1 MDGGGGEGAGLQK
14 LRNQSNC
21 LEGLTDLAVLVPGTM
36 GVCPA
41 SKVEAASRRLFPEWV
56 DLECIVGDRMPLHEV
71 FLDDSL
77 QNLRSAGMIPNTLG
91 IDDRNRSPKANLETV
106 RLGSVDQCLGSDQ
119 SQFLETTL
127 QILPCDRAGGE
138 ISALGLAGFRTKKD
152 MTLDRRQTQ
161 GGCGVIQSNGVGRH
175 RIQRK
180 RLCLDCPLPATE
192 SRVRFGRPH
201 GIDSSPRMTLSSCFR
216 KLGWVYFLGFVVQ
229 VAAQNGDHPNEVQKE
244 VVPKEQIPPAPVR
257 SPEEEARTFSVAPG
271 FHVEL
276 VASEPLVTSPV
287 AMQFDHQ
294 GRLWVVEMNG
304 YMPNPDGKGEQVPN
318 GNIVILEDTDGDG
331 KMDKRTVFLDHLVM
345 PRAVMPFLDGVIY
358 AEPTRLLFAR
368 DRSKEGK
375 PPEKFVIAENYA
387 AQDDPKL
394 GSKANPE
401 HASNSPLWA
410 LDNWVYSANHPVR
423 YRWLGGSPT
432 NWLAEETIARGQWG
446 LSQDDVGR
454 LFHNSN
460 SDQLRADL
468 VPSHYLSRNPNLRQ
482 PFGANVQLVADQRV
496 WSARVNPGVNRGYQ
510 PGQLTPDGH
519 LATYTAACGPWV
531 YRGDQLGDD
540 VRGNAFL
547 CEPAGN
553 LVRRN
558 RLISEDGILVATNAY
573 DRAEFITST
582 DERFRPVNLTSGPDG
597 ALYVVDFYRGLI
609 QHRIYLTSYLRQQI
623 ESRQLEA
630 PVNLGRLWRVV
641 RDGRPKSRSVLPANP
656 GHAQL
661 VEKLSH
667 PNGWWRDCAQRLLVE
682 RRDTNVVPL
691 LRTAA
696 NPSKSESPLGRLHA
710 LWTLEGLGQ
719 LDLDTL
725 ALSMDDPD
733 SRIRVQALR
742 LAEPF
747 FRGPER
753 DQAVHLVLQRAGF
766 FHPDEQLQVL
776 LTLGEIREKF
786 ANQILATLVMNTTP
800 NRLRVDAVLSGLA
813 GRELEF
819 LEGLIQDPACATMQ
833 NRHTS
838 LLSGLARCVTYES
851 KPDRMERLL
860 VLAST
865 IKTSNWAPLAILDG
879 IVGTV
884 PASKPGQPPP
894 KIKPFRLTKE
904 PVCLQALRSLDSA
917 DVNQRLARLD
927 PMLTWPGR
935 PGAEE
940 AKEAPPLTG
949 EAAASFARGKEIYAV
964 VCGACHQPH
973 GNGLE
978 GLAPPLRDSEWALGS
993 EQRLAR
999 IVLHGVRDEISVKG
1013 GKYALNMP
1021 SLAEALNDGQIAD
1034 VLTYVRREWGHTAP
1048 PVTETTIASVRAATH
1063 TRDDAWT
1070 EPELLKVP

>member
-1 MDGGGGEGAGLQK
+1 M
-14 LRNQSNC
+14 
-21 LEGLTDLAVLVPGTM
+21 
-36 GVCPA
+36 
-41 SKVEAASRRLFPEWV
+41 
-56 DLECIVGDRMPLHEV
+56 I
-71 FLDDSL
+71 
-77 QNLRSAGMIPNTLG
+77 RS
-91 IDDRNRSPKANLETV
+91 SHFK
-106 RLGSVDQCLGSDQ
+106 
-119 SQFLETTL
+119 
-127 QILPCDRAGGE
+127 
-138 ISALGLAGFRTKKD
+138 
-152 MTLDRRQTQ
+152 
-161 GGCGVIQSNGVGRH
+161 
-175 RIQRK
+175 
-180 RLCLDCPLPATE
+180 
-192 SRVRFGRPH
+192 
-201 GIDSSPRMTLSSCFR
+201 
-216 KLGWVYFLGFVVQ
+216 KLGWMLVLGLVVR
-229 VAAQNGDHPNEVQKE
+229 VTAQNGDHPNEVQKE
-244 VVPKEQIPPAPVR
+244 VVPREQIPPAPVR
-257 SPEEEARTFSVAPG
+257 SPEEELRTFSVAPG

-331 KMDKRTVFLDHLVM
+331 KMDKRSIFLDHLVM
-345 PRAVMPFLDGVIY
+345 PRAVMPFLDGAIY
-358 AEPTRLLFAR
+358 AEPTRLLYAR

-375 PPEKFVIAENYA
+375 PPETFVIAENYA

-446 LSQDDVGR
+446 LSQDDEGR

-468 VPSHYLSRNPNLRQ
+468 IPSHYLSRNPNLRQ

-510 PGQLTPDGH
+510 PGQLTPEGH

-531 YRGDQLGDD
+531 YRGDQLGED
-540 VRGNAFL
+540 VQGNVFL

-558 RLISEDGILVATNAY
+558 HLLNQQGILVATNAY
-573 DRAEFITST
+573 DHAEFLTST

-597 ALYVVDFYRGLI
+597 TLYVVDFYRGLI

-623 ESRQLEA
+623 ESRNLEA
-630 PVNLGRLWRVV
+630 PVNLGRIWRVV
-641 RDGRPKSRSVLPANP
+641 RDGRPVTRSVLSAKP
-656 GHAQL
+656 GDAEL
-661 VEKLSH
+661 VARLSH

-682 RRDTNVVPL
+682 RRETNAVRL
-691 LRTAA
+691 LRAAA
-696 NPSKSESPLGRLHA
+696 NPSQPGFALGRLHA
-710 LWTLEGLGQ
+710 LWTLQGLGQ
-719 LDLDTL
+719 LDLETL
-725 ALSMDDPD
+725 APAMDDPD

-747 FRGPER
+747 FHGPER
-753 DQAVHLVLQRAGF
+753 EQAVHLVLQRAGF

-786 ANQILATLVMNTTP
+786 SDQILAMLLMNVTP
-800 NRLRVDAVLSGLA
+800 NRLRVDATLSGLA

-819 LEGLIQDPACATMQ
+819 LEGLIQDPACANMQ
-833 NRHTS
+833 DRHTP
-838 LLSGLARCVTYES
+838 LLSGLARCVTYEA
-851 KPDRMERLL
+851 KPDRIERLL
-860 VLAST
+860 ALAST

-884 PASKPGQPPP
+884 PLPKPGQPPP
-894 KIKPFRLTKE
+894 KIKPFRLSKE

-917 DVNQRLARLD
+917 EVQQRLARLE
-927 PMLTWPGR
+927 PMLTWPGQ

-940 AKEAPPLTG
+940 QKEAPLLTG
-949 EAAASFARGKEIYAV
+949 EAAASFARGREIYAV

-999 IVLHGVRDEISVKG
+999 IVLHGVRDEINVKG

-1048 PVTETTIASVRAATH
+1048 PVAAATIASVRAS
-1063 TRDDAWT
+1063 TRAREDAWT

>member
-1 MDGGGGEGAGLQK
+1 MTH
-14 LRNQSNC
+14 S
-21 LEGLTDLAVLVPGTM
+21 
-36 GVCPA
+36 
-41 SKVEAASRRLFPEWV
+41 SR
-56 DLECIVGDRMPLHEV
+56 
-71 FLDDSL
+71 
-77 QNLRSAGMIPNTLG
+77 
-91 IDDRNRSPKANLETV
+91 
-106 RLGSVDQCLGSDQ
+106 
-119 SQFLETTL
+119 
-127 QILPCDRAGGE
+127 
-138 ISALGLAGFRTKKD
+138 
-152 MTLDRRQTQ
+152 
-161 GGCGVIQSNGVGRH
+161 
-175 RIQRK
+175 
-180 RLCLDCPLPATE
+180 
-192 SRVRFGRPH
+192 
-201 GIDSSPRMTLSSCFR
+201 FR
-216 KLGWVYFLGFVVQ
+216 KLGRVLLLGLLVRVNG
-229 VAAQNGDHPNEVQKE
+229 QNGDHPDEVQKE

-271 FHVEL
+271 FHMEL

-287 AMQFDHQ
+287 AVQFDHQ

-304 YMPNPDGKGEQVPN
+304 YMPNPDGRGEQIPN

-331 KMDKRTVFLDHLVM
+331 KMDKRSVFLDRLVM

-375 PPEKFVIAENYA
+375 PPETFVIAENYA

-410 LDNWVYSANHPVR
+410 MDNWVYSANHPVR

-432 NWLAEETIARGQWG
+432 HWLAEETIARGQWG
-446 LSQDDVGR
+446 LSQDDDGR

-468 VPSHYLSRNPNLRQ
+468 IPSHYLSRNPNLRQ
-482 PFGANVQLVADQRV
+482 PYGANVQLVADQRV

-510 PGQLTPDGH
+510 PGQLTPEGH

-531 YRGDQLGDD
+531 YRGDQFGDEVKGD
-540 VRGNAFL
+540 VFL

-558 RLISEDGILVATNAY
+558 RLQTEEGVLVATNAY
-573 DRAEFITST
+573 DHSEFLTST

-597 ALYVVDFYRGLI
+597 TLYVVDFYRGLI

-630 PVNLGRLWRVV
+630 PVNLGRIWRVV
-641 RDGRPKSRSVLPANP
+641 RDGHPVTRKVLPANP
-656 GHAQL
+656 ATAEL
-661 VEKLSH
+661 VDHLSH

-682 RRDTNVVPL
+682 RGDSNAVPL

-696 NPSKSESPLGRLHA
+696 NPSKSPAARGRLHA
-710 LWTLEGLGQ
+710 LWTLQGLGQ
-719 LDLDTL
+719 LDLETL
-725 ALSMDDPD
+725 ALAMDDPEPG
-733 SRIRVQALR
+733 IRVQALR

-747 FRGPER
+747 FHGPDR

-786 ANQILATLVMNTTP
+786 SDQILAMLVMNTTP

-819 LEGLIQDPACATMQ
+819 LEGLIQDPACANMQ
-833 NRHTS
+833 DRHTP
-838 LLSGLARCVTYES
+838 LLSGLARCVTYEA

-860 VLAST
+860 ALAST

-884 PASKPGQPPP
+884 PLPKPGQPAPR
-894 KIKPFRLTKE
+894 IKPFRLSKE
-904 PVCLQALRSLDSA
+904 PTCLQALRSLESPE
-917 DVNQRLARLD
+917 VNQRLARLE

-940 AKEAPPLTG
+940 WKEAPPLTG
-949 EAAASFARGKEIYAV
+949 EAAASFGRGKEIYAV

-1021 SLAEALNDGQIAD
+1021 SLAEALSDNQIAD
-1034 VLTYVRREWGHTAP
+1034 VLTYVRHEWGHTAP
-1048 PVTETTIASVRAATH
+1048 PVVAATIASVRASTK